1 MNYKGLAVVN
11 PLKVHIKWNYLLTLI
26 IKSIYSLCVKEIYIN
41 NQSQMNNTYNIT
53 LDNKETTSFET
64 KRKANAFYKKL
75 ANEIGEAL
83 NRQRFS
89 YTARITTNY

>member
-1 MNYKGLAVVN
+1 MN
-11 PLKVHIKWNYLLTLI
+11 
-26 IKSIYSLCVKEIYIN
+26 S
-41 NQSQMNNTYNIT
+41 TYNIT

-64 KRKANAFYKKL
+64 KRKANAFYKTL
-75 ANEIGEAL
+75 AESIGEAL

>member
-1 MNYKGLAVVN
+1 MRITYF
-11 PLKVHIKWNYLLTLI
+11 LKWL
-26 IKSIYSLCVKEIYIN
+26 YIDKN
-41 NQSQMNNTYNIT
+41 A
-53 LDNKETTSFET
+53 
-64 KRKANAFYKKL
+64 RKVPKKYKKL